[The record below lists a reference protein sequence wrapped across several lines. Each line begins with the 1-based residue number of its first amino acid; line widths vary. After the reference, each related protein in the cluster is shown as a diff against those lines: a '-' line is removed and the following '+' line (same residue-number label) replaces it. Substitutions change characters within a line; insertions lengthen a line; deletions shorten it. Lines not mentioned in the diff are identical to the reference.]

1 MKLTKVCKPPLFQIV
16 EPNEPEPTRI
26 KVYHAPDD
34 HSDYY
39 ETSNTNDALAIC
51 RVIAATKPTN
61 TTNIV
66 TIQHPHRPICQ
77 FAVAKRPEKTVIIP
91 LDIRHRFTQSR

>member
-1 MKLTKVCKPPLFQIV
+1 MKLTKVCKPPMFEII

-26 KVYHAPDD
+26 KVYHAPTD
-34 HSDYY
+34 HADYY
-39 ETSNTNDALAIC
+39 ETSNTNDPLAIC
-51 RVIAATKPTN
+51 NAIANQTN

-66 TIQHPHRPICQ
+66 TIQHPHQPIKV